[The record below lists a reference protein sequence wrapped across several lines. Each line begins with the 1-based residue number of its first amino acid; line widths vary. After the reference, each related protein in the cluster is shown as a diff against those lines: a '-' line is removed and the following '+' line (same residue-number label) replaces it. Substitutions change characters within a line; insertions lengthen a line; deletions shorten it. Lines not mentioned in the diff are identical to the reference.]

1 MDNLFDKGIKIEIF
15 NLPTPTAQ
23 VDRAIFDQ
31 LKIFDEMIKQNQ
43 STTINLLQVNSLLF

>member
-15 NLPTPTAQ
+15 NLQTPTTQ
-23 VDRAIFDQ
+23 VDRAIFNQ

-43 STTINLLQVNSLLF
+43 STTIALL